1 VFLIHL
7 NPRAPCCEKAEDYGA
22 RSPFFPALPQ
32 RIFLSRRII
41 RLHPRFTL
49 FTALM
54 RMLHFFTEGCIF
66 GHSPRCYHAAMKKFL
81 LATLLV
87 MVVAAP
93 AFAATKHHHHRHH
106 HHHKA

>member
-1 VFLIHL
+1 MRPTLRL
-7 NPRAPCCEKAEDYGA
+7 
-22 RSPFFPALPQ
+22 SFP
-32 RIFLSRRII
+32 
-41 RLHPRFTL
+41 L

-54 RMLHFFTEGCIF
+54 RMPHFFNEGWIF
-66 GHSPRCYHAAMKKFL
+66 QQSTRCYDAAMKKFL

-106 HHHKA
+106 HHRKA

>member
-1 VFLIHL
+1 MNSLQKEAGRPVT
-7 NPRAPCCEKAEDYGA
+7 RGA
-22 RSPFFPALPQ
+22 GC
-32 RIFLSRRII
+32 
-41 RLHPRFTL
+41 L

-54 RMLHFFTEGCIF
+54 RIVQFFTEG
-66 GHSPRCYHAAMKKFL
+66 GMLAPLERCYDACMKKFL

-93 AFAATKHHHHRHH
+93 AFAATKHHHHHHH